1 MNADWKVKSSCSE
14 VLTDQK
20 RQDGTNR
27 WMHQVLFAHGLQE
40 VQWELPL
47 RFYMYV
53 VLWECVFSNQ
63 LCVPCPGSISSDGV
77 CATSCPDTSWTK

>member
-20 RQDGTNR
+20 GQDGTNR
-27 WMHQVLFAHGLQE
+27 WMHQVLFAHALQE

-47 RFYMYV
+47 HFYMYV
-53 VLWECVFSNQ
+53 VLWECGVFQ
-63 LCVPCPGSISSDGV
+63 PIV
-77 CATSCPDTSWTK
+77 CALPWEHFQ